1 MRNLASAAMYFPCKL
16 LLTFSQLDSL
26 EQINMANTK
35 YIQCSSKYCCF
46 FFTVLCILF
55 GKAKLESK
63 SDIDEVQKNR
73 HHILFTWSPSKITLQ
88 FFISSPF
95 RVDVLPDSKVVF
107 QKAHLSQEL
116 SMADSVCPAKGRV
129 NVTFECS
136 P

>member
-1 MRNLASAAMYFPCKL
+1 MFFKVL
-16 LLTFSQLDSL
+16 L
-26 EQINMANTK
+26 
-35 YIQCSSKYCCF
+35 F
-46 FFTVLCILF
+46 FFTVVLSILF

-63 SDIDEVQKNR
+63 SDLDEVLCTKNR

-95 RVDVLPDSKVVF
+95 RVDVLPESKLVF
-107 QKAHLSQEL
+107 QKAHLFQEL

-129 NVTFECS
+129 HVTFECS